1 MNNKLL
7 IFGCGYSAQFISKR
21 LINKGWK
28 VFATTR
34 SEERFKKLKG
44 LGISPIRWDD
54 VFSVNNLLT
63 EKCSLL
69 SSIAPQDLIDD
80 GLTAVSNLLKHEIIK
95 INCLVYL
102 SSTGVY
108 GDRQGGWVSEDS
120 DVDTVTNQGKARV
133 KAEKNWLN
141 LAREYNIPLFV
152 FRIAGIYGPNRSVF
166 DRIKARKAQ
175 KIVKADQ
182 YFNRIHVD
190 DLSGA
195 VCTGLEN
202 PELAGI
208 YNIADDLPSSGA
220 DVIDEATKLLQ
231 KPNLPEVNFDD
242 AKLSTMA
249 KSFYLESKR
258 VSNKKLKNSLGYC
271 LKYPTYT
278 TGLRSLLKD
287 RS

>member
-1 MNNKLL
+1 MSNKLL
-7 IFGCGYSAQFISKR
+7 IFGCGYSAEFIAKR
-21 LINKGWK
+21 LITRGWK

-34 SEERFKKLKG
+34 SEDRFKKLKG
-44 LGISPIRWDD
+44 LGISPILWDD
-54 VFSVNNLLT
+54 VVSLTNLLT

-69 SSIAPQDLIDD
+69 SSIAPQGSIDD
-80 GLTAVSNLLKHEIIK
+80 GLTAVSNLLKHDIIK

-120 DVDTVTNQGKARV
+120 KVDTVTNQGKARV
-133 KAEKNWLN
+133 KAEKKWLD
-141 LAREYNIPLFV
+141 LAREYNISLFV
-152 FRIAGIYGPNRSVF
+152 FRIAGIYGPDRSVF

-175 KIVKADQ
+175 KIIKPDQ
-182 YFNRIHVD
+182 YFNRIHVH

-195 VCTGLEN
+195 VCAGLEN
-202 PELAGI
+202 PKLAGI

-231 KPNLPEVNFDD
+231 KPKLPEVNFDD

-258 VSNKKLKNSLGYC
+258 VSNKKLKNSLGYS

-278 TGLRSLLKD
+278 FGLRSLIKD
-287 RS
+287 KF

>member
-7 IFGCGYSAQFISKR
+7 IFGCGYSAQFIAKR
-21 LINKGWK
+21 LITKGWK

-34 SEERFKKLKG
+34 SQERFKKLKT
-44 LGISPIRWDD
+44 LGISPILWDD
-54 VFSVNNLLT
+54 VFSVNNLLV

-80 GLTAVSNLLKHEIIK
+80 GLTAVSNLLKRELID

-120 DVDTVTNQGKARV
+120 DVNTVTDQGKARV

-141 LAREYNIPLFV
+141 LASEYNIPLFV
-152 FRIAGIYGPNRSVF
+152 FRIAGIYGPDRSVF
-166 DRIKARKAQ
+166 ERINARKAQ
-175 KIVKADQ
+175 KIIKPDQ

-195 VCTGLEN
+195 VCAGLEN
-202 PELAGI
+202 PKLAGI

-242 AKLSTMA
+242 AKLSNMA

-258 VSNKKLKNSLGYC
+258 VSNKKLKNSLRYC
-271 LKYPTYT
+271 LKYPTYI
-278 TGLRSLLKD
+278 TGLRSLIKE
-287 RS
+287 RF